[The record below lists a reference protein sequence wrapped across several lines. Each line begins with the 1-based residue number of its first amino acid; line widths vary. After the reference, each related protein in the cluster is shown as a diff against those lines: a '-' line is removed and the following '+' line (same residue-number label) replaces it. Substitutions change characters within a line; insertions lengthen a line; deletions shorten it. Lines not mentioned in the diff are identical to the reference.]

1 MASVDQNSTTVESG
15 APTGPPS
22 TEFVQLFTRAQRPV
36 FLYILSLI
44 PRPVE
49 AEEILQETNLVIWT
63 KARQFQSGTNFRA
76 WACQIAYFEVMK
88 YRSRKHRDKL
98 HFNPELLDLIATESL
113 QQSELLDRRRQ
124 ALAECLAKLR
134 EQDRILIQTR
144 YWSGNNTLGD
154 ADAASVNPETAP
166 FENRPRDGE
175 PLAVEAGVPV
185 STGVSVPR
193 ETPGDTAMQGYSET
207 IRPERSRSNKS
218 RVSHSRSEGH
228 GPEIAEKIGR
238 PINSIYQSL
247 SRIRK
252 SLLECINRR
261 LAAEA
266 RG

>member
-1 MASVDQNSTTVESG
+1 MSTKGKSAEAQPDVSLN
-15 APTGPPS
+15 GPPS
-22 TEFVQLFTRAQRPV
+22 AEFVQNFTRAQRPV

-49 AEEILQETNLVIWT
+49 AEEILQETNLIIWT
-63 KARQFQSGTNFRA
+63 KANQFQPGTNFRA

-98 HFNPELLDLIATESL
+98 HFNPELLELVASESL
-113 QQSELLDRRRQ
+113 QQSELLDQRRQ

-134 EQDRILIQTR
+134 EQDRALIQTR
-144 YWSGNNTLGD
+144 YSPEGDGLGISD
-154 ADAASVNPETAP
+154 K
-166 FENRPRDGE
+166 
-175 PLAVEAGVPV
+175 L
-185 STGVSVPR
+185 
-193 ETPGDTAMQGYSET
+193 
-207 IRPERSRSNKS
+207 
-218 RVSHSRSEGH
+218 
-228 GPEIAEKIGR
+228 GR

>member
-1 MASVDQNSTTVESG
+1 MNTRTNDSPDSVKSEPLTA
-15 APTGPPS
+15 APS
-22 TEFVQLFTRAQRPV
+22 AEFLQLFTKSQRPV
-36 FLYILSLI
+36 FLYILSLV

-63 KARQFQSGTNFRA
+63 KASQFRPGTNFQA

-88 YRSRKHRDKL
+88 YRSRRHRDKL
-98 HFNPELLDLIATESL
+98 HFNPELLELVAAESL
-113 QQSELLDRRRQ
+113 QESELLDRRRQ

-134 EQDRILIQTR
+134 EQDRALIQTR
-144 YWSGNNTLGD
+144 YS
-154 ADAASVNPETAP
+154 PE
-166 FENRPRDGE
+166 ND
-175 PLAVEAGVPV
+175 
-185 STGVSVPR
+185 
-193 ETPGDTAMQGYSET
+193 
-207 IRPERSRSNKS
+207 
-218 RVSHSRSEGH
+218 
-228 GPEIAEKIGR
+228 GPEIADKIGR

>member
-1 MASVDQNSTTVESG
+1 MSTKG
-15 APTGPPS
+15 YHRDLAKTGPLTAAPS
-22 TEFVQLFTRAQRPV
+22 AEFVQLFTRSQRPV
-36 FLYILSLI
+36 FLYILSLL
-44 PRPVE
+44 PRPTE

-63 KARQFQSGTNFRA
+63 KASQFQPGTNFRA

-98 HFNPELLDLIATESL
+98 HFNPELLELVAAESL

-134 EQDRILIQTR
+134 EQDRALIQTR
-144 YWSGNNTLGD
+144 YSPGND
-154 ADAASVNPETAP
+154 
-166 FENRPRDGE
+166 
-175 PLAVEAGVPV
+175 EAEEGLVD
-185 STGVSVPR
+185 
-193 ETPGDTAMQGYSET
+193 ETPGDDHRAKEHDVKDYRAKDQPG
-207 IRPERSRSNKS
+207 
-218 RVSHSRSEGH
+218 
-228 GPEIAEKIGR
+228 IAEKLGR

>member
-1 MASVDQNSTTVESG
+1 MSTKSHHGHPAKAESLTA
-15 APTGPPS
+15 APS
-22 TEFVQLFTRAQRPV
+22 AEFVQLFTRAQRPV
-36 FLYILSLI
+36 FLYILSLL

-63 KARQFQSGTNFRA
+63 KASQFQPGTNFRA

-98 HFNPELLDLIATESL
+98 HFNPELLELVAAESL

-124 ALAECLAKLR
+124 ALGECLAKLR
-134 EQDRILIQTR
+134 EQDRALIQSR
-144 YWSGNNTLGD
+144 YCPSENDEGGPNSG
-154 ADAASVNPETAP
+154 S
-166 FENRPRDGE
+166 ENE
-175 PLAVEAGVPV
+175 KAG
-185 STGVSVPR
+185 
-193 ETPGDTAMQGYSET
+193 
-207 IRPERSRSNKS
+207 
-218 RVSHSRSEGH
+218 
-228 GPEIAEKIGR
+228 IAEKVGR